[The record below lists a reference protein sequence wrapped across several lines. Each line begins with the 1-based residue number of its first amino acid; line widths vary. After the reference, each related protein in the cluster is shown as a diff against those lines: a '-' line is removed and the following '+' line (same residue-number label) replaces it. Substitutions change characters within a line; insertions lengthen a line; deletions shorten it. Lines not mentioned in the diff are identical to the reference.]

1 VIQGRALSF
10 GIAAAALSLACG
22 ASSDSPP
29 TGPATVITN
38 PAKPNQPSPPNLP
51 PGPPPPAEYIYVANA
66 DGSGEAKIT
75 AGGRAA
81 WSPDGRRLAFHR
93 GPTELMPGVSGSIYV
108 INADGSNETKLLPGM
123 TPSWSPDGTKIAFAD
138 SAGIEA
144 MDADGTNKTLL
155 LRHDFRDDTYQPWDM
170 GPAKPVWSPDGKRI
184 AFEHLG
190 DGDIQP
196 AQVYAMNADGS
207 NLHRVSVNS
216 GQVSYA
222 ESDPAWSPD
231 GKSLAYWSYGYGIVI
246 TDANGGLPRQ
256 VFSDFPLVAYGTKP
270 TWSPDGASLFFGSF
284 RYSTTQLAR
293 STVALTLQ
301 TSALRIFLLD
311 AYDLTVAP
319 DGKHV
324 AYTRSETVK

>member
-1 VIQGRALSF
+1 MIQVRARSF
-10 GIAAAALSLACG
+10 RVAAAALSVACG

-29 TGPATVITN
+29 TGPVPVVTY
-38 PAKPNQPSPPNLP
+38 PAKPNQPSPPNFP
-51 PGPPPPAEYIYVANA
+51 SGPPPQAEYIYVASA
-66 DGSGEAKIT
+66 DGSGETKIT

-93 GPTELMPGVSGSIYV
+93 GPTEMTPVVPGVIYV
-108 INADGSNETKLLPGM
+108 INADGSDETKLLPGI
-123 TPSWSPDGTKIAFAD
+123 TPSWAPDGQKIAFSD
-138 SAGIEA
+138 SAGLEA

-190 DGDIQP
+190 DGDVQP
-196 AQVYAMNADGS
+196 AQVYVMNSDGA

-216 GQVSYA
+216 GPVSYA

-246 TDANGGLPRQ
+246 TDANGGSPHP

-270 TWSPDGASLFFGSF
+270 AWSPDGASLFFGSF

-301 TSALRIFLLD
+301 TSAMRIFILD
-311 AYDLTVAP
+311 AYDLVVAP

-324 AYTRSETVK
+324 AYTRSETAK

>member
-1 VIQGRALSF
+1 MIQGGALSF

-29 TGPATVITN
+29 TGPAPVVTT
-38 PAKPNQPSPPNLP
+38 PAKPNQPSPLP
-51 PGPPPPAEYIYVANA
+51 SPGPPPQAEYIYVANA
-66 DGSGEAKIT
+66 DGSGETKIAT
-75 AGGRAA
+75 GGRAA
-81 WSPDGRRLAFHR
+81 WSPDGRRLAFQ
-93 GPTELMPGVSGSIYV
+93 GVSGGIYV
-108 INADGSNETKLLPGM
+108 INTDGSNETKLLPGG
-123 TPSWSPDGTKIAFAD
+123 TPSWSPDGTHIAFAD
-138 SAGIEA
+138 SAGLEA
-144 MDADGTNKTLL
+144 MDADGANKTLL
-155 LRHDFRDDTYQPWDM
+155 LRHDFRGDTYQPWDM
-170 GPAKPVWSPDGKRI
+170 GPAKPVWSPDGRRI

-190 DGDIQP
+190 DGDMQP
-196 AQVYAMNADGS
+196 AQVYVMNADAS

-246 TDANGGLPRQ
+246 TDANGGSPQQ

-270 TWSPDGASLFFGSF
+270 AWSPDGASLFFGSF

-293 STVALTLQ
+293 STVALTLP
-301 TSALRIFLLD
+301 TSVMRIFILD

-324 AYTRSETVK
+324 AYTRTEMIK

>member
-1 VIQGRALSF
+1 MIQGRASSL

-29 TGPATVITN
+29 TGPPTVVTAPAN
-38 PAKPNQPSPPNLP
+38 PNPPSPPNFP
-51 PGPPPPAEYIYVANA
+51 PGPPPQVEYVYVANA
-66 DGSGEAKIT
+66 DGSGETKVA

-93 GPTELMPGVSGSIYV
+93 DGAIRV
-108 INADGSNETKLLPGM
+108 INADGSNETKLLPGFA
-123 TPSWSPDGTKIAFAD
+123 PSWSPNGQRIAFSD
-138 SAGIEA
+138 SAGLEM
-144 MDADGTNKTLL
+144 MDADGSNKTLL
-155 LRHDFRDDTYQPWDM
+155 LRHDFRDDTYQAWDM

-190 DGDIQP
+190 DGDMQP
-196 AQVYAMNADGS
+196 AQVFVMNADGS
-207 NLHRVSVNS
+207 NLHRVSVNP
-216 GQVSYA
+216 GQIHYA

-246 TDANGGLPRQ
+246 TDADGGSPQ
-256 VFSDFPLVAYGTKP
+256 PVFSDFPLVAYGTKP
-270 TWSPDGASLFFGSF
+270 AWSPDGASLFFGSF

-301 TSALRIFLLD
+301 TSAMRLFILD
-311 AYDLTVAP
+311 AYDLVVAP

-324 AYTRSETVK
+324 AYTRSETIK

>member
-1 VIQGRALSF
+1 M
-10 GIAAAALSLACG
+10 
-22 ASSDSPP
+22 
-29 TGPATVITN
+29 
-38 PAKPNQPSPPNLP
+38 
-51 PGPPPPAEYIYVANA
+51 
-66 DGSGEAKIT
+66 
-75 AGGRAA
+75 
-81 WSPDGRRLAFHR
+81 
-93 GPTELMPGVSGSIYV
+93 MPGVSGGIYV
-108 INADGSNETKLLPGM
+108 VSADGSNETKLLPGV
-123 TPSWSPDGTKIAFAD
+123 TPSWSPDGTKITFAD
-138 SAGIEA
+138 SAGLEM
-144 MDADGTNKTLL
+144 MDADGSNKTLL

-190 DGDIQP
+190 DGDMQP
-196 AQVYAMNADGS
+196 AQVYVMDANGS

-222 ESDPAWSPD
+222 ESDPVWSSD

-246 TDANGGLPRQ
+246 TDANGGRPQ
-256 VFSDFPLVAYGTKP
+256 PVFSDFPSVAYGTKP
-270 TWSPDGASLFFGSF
+270 AWSPDGTSLLFGSF

-301 TSALRIFLLD
+301 TSAMRLFLLD
-311 AYDLTVAP
+311 AYDLVFSP